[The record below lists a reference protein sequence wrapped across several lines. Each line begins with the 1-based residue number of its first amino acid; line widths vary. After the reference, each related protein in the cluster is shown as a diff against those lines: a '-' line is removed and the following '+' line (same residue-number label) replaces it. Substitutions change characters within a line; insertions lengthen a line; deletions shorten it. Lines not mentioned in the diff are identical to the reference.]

1 MASPDSRTPDE
12 GEDLR
17 RVSDQIAGRLRGRN
31 ILLTGREGR
40 EDLAQLEEA
49 VERFEAAVES
59 HGGDLMM
66 DEAPEGQPGEP
77 DDPHFALPRRSDD
90 ETVGSYLERLERA
103 TDEIRRHPRKPE

>member
-1 MASPDSRTPDE
+1 MPGPDSGARE
-12 GEDLR
+12 SEEVR

-31 ILLTGREGR
+31 IFLTGREGR

-49 VERFEAAVES
+49 VERFESAVES

-66 DEAPEGQPGEP
+66 DEAPEGQVGQP

-90 ETVGSYLERLERA
+90 ETVGSYLERLARA
-103 TDEIRRHPRKPE
+103 TDAIRHHPRKPD